1 MYKLGAIFSCLV
13 LTFLP
18 SVALAQ
24 IESSS
29 EGSLVNAGAE
39 AESSSSGNINLEQYR
54 QSNTTENTSTV
65 GGTVNNVGVNNSAG
79 ILVPGRSS
87 QGQGSAECEVP
98 IFEVSAAA
106 TNPGNG
112 FSTSLGVIA
121 GLRIPLDSEAQRNC
135 NRRSSIL
142 VRQAELDTTLN
153 LIRFCLELQDQ
164 GISINENAPLEL
176 VEACSMIEN

>member
-1 MYKLGAIFSCLV
+1 MYKLGTLLSCLV

-18 SVALAQ
+18 SVAQAQ
-24 IESSS
+24 LESSS

-39 AESSSSGNINLEQYR
+39 AESSSSGNLNLEQYR

-98 IFEVSAAA
+98 VFEVSAAA
-106 TNPGNG
+106 TNPGNN
-112 FSTSLGVIA
+112 FSTSLGIIA
-121 GLRIPLDSEAQRNC
+121 GLRVPLGSEAQRNC

-153 LIRFCLELQDQ
+153 LIRFCLELKSQ
-164 GISINENAPLEL
+164 GVSINESAPIEL
-176 VEACSMIEN
+176 VEACSMIQ